1 MKLRYLLS
9 RLGEPAARRAFGRW
23 WAGICIA
30 GAVLSL
36 LIFGRG
42 HVFFIAAIWLLCVFA
57 PVRIAIEVLHTQG
70 PRMRRDLLRSIEH
83 RDDRYATHEGAAVM
97 VESFF
102 AREVRLPRLAPP
114 DLGPKV
120 IEAATRVSERAL
132 RDEGPSGLLDAGS
145 TCAALLHRWI
155 GAVAAGEVM
164 PPADAAEIRRPGE
177 TNGAAPA
184 TLWNPQASVQ
194 EQWASL
200 RAITGMAA
208 LAKTLIAV
216 YEDIAGRSW
225 EGGTRVRA
233 LAEAAMDYA
242 DQVGLR
248 LDGPAWEE
256 IAAVPTPDLTPDRLN
271 RLAGAWLRFCATPP
285 PAPRRLR
292 AFVDALAA

>member
-1 MKLRYLLS
+1 MRLRYTLS
-9 RLGEPAARRAFGRW
+9 RLSEPSARRAFGRW
-23 WAGICIA
+23 WAGVCIT
-30 GAVLSL
+30 GSLLSL
-36 LIFGRG
+36 LIFGRSRG
-42 HVFFIAAIWLLCVFA
+42 FFITAIWLLCVFA
-57 PVRIAIEVLHTQG
+57 PVRIAIEVLHTAG
-70 PRMRRDLLRSIEH
+70 PRMRRDLLRSIER
-83 RDDRYATHEGAAVM
+83 RDDRYTTREGMTLM
-97 VESFF
+97 VEALF
-102 AREVRLPRLAPP
+102 AREVHLPRLAPP

-132 RDEGPSGLLDAGS
+132 RDEGPSGVLGAGS

-164 PPADAAEIRRPGE
+164 PLGDAAAGRRPGE

-184 TLWNPQASVQ
+184 TLWDPQASVQ
-194 EQWASL
+194 EQWVAL

-225 EGGTRVRA
+225 ESSTQVRA

-256 IAAVPTPDLTPDRLN
+256 IAAVPAPDLTPDRLN
-271 RLAGAWLRFCATPP
+271 QLAGAWLTFCATPP

>member
-1 MKLRYLLS
+1 MRLRYMLS
-9 RLGEPAARRAFGRW
+9 RLSEPAARRGFGRW

-30 GAVLSL
+30 GALLSL

-42 HVFFIAAIWLLCVFA
+42 LGFFITTIWLLCVFV
-57 PVRIAIEVLHTQG
+57 PVRIAIEVLHTKG
-70 PRMRRDLLRSIEH
+70 PRMRRDLLRTIEH
-83 RDDRYATHEGAAVM
+83 RGDRYATHEGAALM

-120 IEAATRVSERAL
+120 LEAATRVSERAL
-132 RDEGPSGLLDAGS
+132 RDEGPSGVLEAGS

-164 PPADAAEIRRPGE
+164 PSGDAAEGRRLGE

-194 EQWASL
+194 EQWVSL

-225 EGGTRVRA
+225 EAGTRVRA

-256 IAAVPTPDLTPDRLN
+256 IAAVPAPDLTPDRLN
-271 RLAGAWLRFCATPP
+271 QLAGAWLTFFATPP
-285 PAPRRLR
+285 PAPRRLQ

>member
-1 MKLRYLLS
+1 MLS
-9 RLGEPAARRAFGRW
+9 RLGEPAGRRAFGRW

-30 GAVLSL
+30 GALLSR
-36 LIFGRG
+36 LIFGGG
-42 HVFFIAAIWLLCVFA
+42 HGFFITAIWLLCVFA
-57 PVRIAIEVLHTQG
+57 PVRIAIEVLHTKG
-70 PRMRRDLLRSIEH
+70 PRIRRDLLRSIER
-83 RDDRYATHEGAAVM
+83 RDDRYTTREGATLM
-97 VESFF
+97 VESLF

-132 RDEGPSGLLDAGS
+132 RDEGPSGVLEAGS
-145 TCAALLHRWI
+145 TCAALLYRWI
-155 GAVAAGEVM
+155 GAVVAGEVM
-164 PPADAAEIRRPGE
+164 PPGDPTEGRRPWE

-194 EQWASL
+194 EQWVSL

-216 YEDIAGRSW
+216 FEDIAGRSW
-225 EGGTRVRA
+225 EGGARVRA

-256 IAAVPTPDLTPDRLN
+256 IAAVPAPDLTPDRLN
-271 RLAGAWLRFCATPP
+271 QLAGAWLTFCATPP
-285 PAPRRLR
+285 PAPRRLQ

>member
-1 MKLRYLLS
+1 MRLRYMLS
-9 RLGEPAARRAFGRW
+9 RLGDPRARRAFGRW
-23 WAGICIA
+23 WAAICVA
-30 GAVLSL
+30 GALVTL
-36 LIFGRG
+36 LIFGG
-42 HVFFIAAIWLLCVFA
+42 SHAFFIAAIWLLCVFA
-57 PVRIAIEVLHTQG
+57 PLRIAIEILHTAG
-70 PRMRRDLLRSIEH
+70 PRLRRDLVRSIEG
-83 RDDRYATHEGAAVM
+83 RDDRYGTHEGVSLM
-97 VESFF
+97 VESLF

-120 IEAATRVSERAL
+120 IEAATRVTERAL
-132 RDEGPSGLLDAGS
+132 RSEGPLGMVGAGS
-145 TCAALLHRWI
+145 TCATLLQRWI

-164 PPADAAEIRRPGE
+164 PSGDVADGPRLGE

-194 EQWASL
+194 EQWVSL

-233 LAEAAMDYA
+233 LAEAAMDYS

-248 LDGPAWEE
+248 LEGPAWEE
-256 IAAVPTPDLTPDRLN
+256 IEAVPAPDLTPDRLN
-271 RLAGAWLRFCATPP
+271 QLAAAWLTFCATPP

-292 AFVDALAA
+292 VFVDALAA